1 MHWAARTTR
10 GMWPA
15 GRVLILRPR
24 PARSVD
30 VRRLIIT
37 PGADGRGGGRG
48 GRPTA
53 GRESADGCHVD
64 GTRRTFA
71 RTGRARRVIE
81 CRDSKRRAAPR
92 SYPGKVTMRPCIL
105 TVIDFAFGNNRIT
118 PIIHLALLRAI
129 PVTHFSTLRSPRLAL
144 RSPARSRAH
153 LRSCSSLTRLRL
165 FSARAG

>member
-1 MHWAARTTR
+1 MHWGARTTR

-30 VRRLIIT
+30 VRRLTIT
-37 PGADGRGGGRG
+37 RGADGRGGGRG

-53 GRESADGCHVD
+53 GRERADGCHVD

-92 SYPGKVTMRPCIL
+92 SYPGKVTIGAWIL
-105 TVIDFAFGNNRIT
+105 TVSIRFQKHSIT